1 MSHESIVNSCDKE
14 LLTSGMPWNCR
25 RRICVCHGMSE
36 NMRPSLALALA
47 LACNTAKPAAP
58 LASAP
63 APETVVVVPP
73 IAPSASAVAPKKV
86 IVNLLDVVPATLAV
100 SSTVVNKHDFP
111 EHLIDGQPGTAW
123 NSKTGDTRGWI
134 GFRIPEDAHVDAIE
148 LTAGFDKVSGKLD
161 LFTANHRITRVAISR
176 NGKRIKEAV
185 VDPNVRGMQA
195 IAVDDAGGD
204 YKVEVTDTLPGT
216 KKEWK
221 ELVVSEFR
229 VLGKPGKQKREPNER
244 LHVAL
249 KTLEPQDETPY
260 GVQTFESKAPEPSLT
275 KVCDAFLK
283 QAAIELVTANADQDH
298 LRGLVP
304 GKPTCSEIPSPTTFS
319 ATADYKSV
327 HALSLYDGIVKS
339 KSLVV
344 ETKRGFF
351 LTSVTWNQED
361 PLDPGCA
368 TIARVVTIEEL
379 RVDNGYFVAV
389 LGAERGTYRDST
401 DPNDDGFRMS
411 LVRTAQWGKDD
422 GKSFTT
428 TYWDP
433 QFHEGLGFKI
443 QPKPQHLTVPA
454 TQQVIFPAQSP
465 WSALL
470 WKDAP
475 PFRVS
480 PSGVLQPQG

>member
-1 MSHESIVNSCDKE
+1 MRYSFALP
-14 LLTSGMPWNCR
+14 LLL
-25 RRICVCHGMSE
+25 V
-36 NMRPSLALALA
+36 
-47 LACNTAKPAAP
+47 LACNAAKPVAAP
-58 LASAP
+58 PASVRP
-63 APETVVVVPP
+63 PETVVV
-73 IAPSASAVAPKKV
+73 APAFTAPASASGVAPKKV

-176 NGKRIKEAV
+176 NGKRIREAA
-185 VDPNVRGMQA
+185 VDPNVRGMQT

-229 VLGKPGKQKREPNER
+229 VLGKPGKLLRAPNER

-260 GVQTFESKAPEPSLT
+260 GVQTFESKAPEPSIA

-283 QAAIELVTANADQDH
+283 ESATTLLTARAEDLRLQDVTF
-298 LRGLVP
+298 
-304 GKPTCSEIPSPTTFS
+304 GKPTCTEIASPAPFS

-327 HALSLYDGIVKS
+327 HALSLYNGIMKS
-339 KSLVV
+339 KSIVV

-351 LTSVTWNQED
+351 LTWVTWNQQD

-368 TIARVVTIEEL
+368 TIARVETIEEL

-389 LGAERGTYRDST
+389 LGAERATYIEST

-433 QFHEGLGFKI
+433 QYHEGLGFKV
-443 QPKPQHLTVPA
+443 QPKPDHLTVPA
-454 TQQVIFPAQSP
+454 TQQVTFPPRSP

>member
-1 MSHESIVNSCDKE
+1 MPETMHRSFA
-14 LLTSGMPWNCR
+14 LLLLF
-25 RRICVCHGMSE
+25 V
-36 NMRPSLALALA
+36 
-47 LACNTAKPAAP
+47 LACNGAKSAATPPALVRP
-58 LASAP
+58 
-63 APETVVVVPP
+63 PETVVVAAAPP
-73 IAPSASAVAPKKV
+73 PAASASGAAPKKV

-123 NSKTGDTRGWI
+123 NSKTGDIRGWI

-148 LTAGFDKVSGKLD
+148 LTAGFDKISGKLD

-176 NGKRIKEAV
+176 NGKRIKEAA

-229 VLGKPGKQKREPNER
+229 VLGKPGKLRREPNER

-249 KTLEPQDETPY
+249 KTLEPENEMPY
-260 GVQTFESKAPEPSLT
+260 GVQTFESKTPEPSLAE
-275 KVCDAFLK
+275 VCAAFVK
-283 QAAIELVTANADQDH
+283 QAKVALLTAKAEN
-298 LRGLVP
+298 LRLEDFTF
-304 GKPTCSEIPSPTTFS
+304 GKPTCAEIASPVTFS

-327 HALSLYDGIVKS
+327 HALSVYDGIMKS

-351 LTSVTWNQED
+351 LTPVSWDQQD

-368 TIARVVTIEEL
+368 TIARVTTVEEV

-389 LGAERGTYRDST
+389 LGAERGTYVESS
-401 DPNDDGFRMS
+401 DPNDDGFRQS
-411 LVRTAQWGKDD
+411 LTRTAQWGKDD

-433 QFHEGLGFKI
+433 QYHEGLGFKV
-443 QPKPQHLTVPA
+443 QPKPDHLMVPA
-454 TQQVIFPAQSP
+454 TQQMIFPAKSP
-465 WSALL
+465 WSALP
-470 WKDAP
+470 WKEAT

-480 PSGVLQPQG
+480 PTGVLQPQD